1 MNQPVT
7 RTESVAPVAKV
18 QTRSMNAVPAASASG
33 SGDNEGSRAATQRPT
48 ATANY
53 ARIQADI
60 AQALKAVQDRQPAP
74 SADDLGNAERAMLD
88 LMPTPVVVL
97 PMPPTD
103 PDMVAFVAQVAQS
116 LAQQAVRTHA
126 AQARIAASTIDALVA

>member
-1 MNQPVT
+1 MNQSVS

-18 QTRSMNAVPAASASG
+18 QTHSVIAAPAAAG
-33 SGDNEGSRAATQRPT
+33 PDNNQGSRTTAERPA

-74 SADDLGNAERAMLD
+74 SSDDLGAAERAMLD
-88 LMPTPVVVL
+88 LMPTPIVVL

-116 LAQQAVRTHA
+116 LAQQAVRTQA

>member
-7 RTESVAPVAKV
+7 RTESVASVVKV
-18 QTRSMNAVPAASASG
+18 QPRSVNAVPAPAATG
-33 SGDNEGSRAATQRPT
+33 SSDNDGSRAKAERPA